1 MVVNNTTLAR
11 FEIDWVH
18 SADADIAVATVIH
31 EFVKD
36 CDLMLR
42 NEDDDPTKCVLLE
55 PDQYHKLKVSDL
67 VHFKG
72 AASKKGQGEIETMN
86 FQIQGKTET
95 FILIKDR
102 KGELTSF
109 CQDGD
114 SGAVVCSIERQGR
127 YLYVLGTVIG
137 EVLGTNPK
145 RYLALFFYSGLQH
158 LKQKHTSD
166 FELCGQCTDKP

>member
-72 AASKKGQGEIETMN
+72 AASKIGQGEIETMN

-95 FILIKDR
+95 LSWLKTEKVNWLRFVR
-102 KGELTSF
+102 TV
-109 CQDGD
+109 
-114 SGAVVCSIERQGR
+114 SGAVVCIIERQGR